1 VLSDVGCNLPE
12 ADNHDQRMVAETLT
26 GTTSTQGF
34 HTHKKGLIDRES
46 DAEGFDGLNIETAAR
61 PADWDTDGDGMPDW
75 WETAYGTDP
84 HTPDNN
90 GDLDGNHYTNLEE
103 YLNWM
108 AEPHFSIQA
117 LPRLT
122 WLLISGVHP
131 SCLYRGGRTRRC
143 YGCGRWLTPRRD
155 ACGIYCPHHRQ
166 GEGFAGDVS
175 LVRSF
180 HFYVS
185 PGTGEC

>member
-1 VLSDVGCNLPE
+1 
-12 ADNHDQRMVAETLT
+12 
-26 GTTSTQGF
+26 
-34 HTHKKGLIDRES
+34 
-46 DAEGFDGLNIETAAR
+46 
-61 PADWDTDGDGMPDW
+61 MPDW

-108 AEPHFSIQA
+108 AEPHFSIQGPAQVDVAPYFRGYTHPAFTLEGVPEGATAVVEGAHLTVTPAATPA
-117 LPRLT
+117 LITVRVKA
-122 WLLISGVHP
+122 W
-131 SCLYRGGRTRRC
+131 
-143 YGCGRWLTPRRD
+143 
-155 ACGIYCPHHRQ
+155 Q
-166 GEGFAGDVS
+166 GDVS

-185 PGTGEC
+185 PGAANQ